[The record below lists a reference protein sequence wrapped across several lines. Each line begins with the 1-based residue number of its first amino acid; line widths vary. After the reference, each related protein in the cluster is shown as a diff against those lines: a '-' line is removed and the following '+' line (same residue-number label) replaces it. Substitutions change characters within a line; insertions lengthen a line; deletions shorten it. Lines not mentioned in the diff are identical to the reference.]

1 MLIKIDR
8 HKFRIL
14 NQKDFDWIY
23 LKDYVIFDS
32 LHDVTHEIESP
43 AMVGDRGYLIS
54 LHYGLLDHTLGKVRF
69 FLKKWRD
76 IIFQDALYSVLMTDS
91 LALPYIFFSVEE
103 KSPN

>member
-43 AMVGDRGYLIS
+43 AMVGG
-54 LHYGLLDHTLGKVRF
+54 
-69 FLKKWRD
+69 
-76 IIFQDALYSVLMTDS
+76 
-91 LALPYIFFSVEE
+91 
-103 KSPN
+103 